1 MYIENKKNLFLL
13 YSTKIPDLVDT
24 HLAILK
30 PKPHLYTFFT
40 YKNQSYGQSFTA
52 GNAHRGTAC
61 FGHLAELYGNK
72 IDSYYHK
79 ESLRTSINMYASV
92 SEDLDFAQV
101 GIFVIYYVQLVYE
114 IILEYTDFNICRL
127 LLMNLAII

>member
-1 MYIENKKNLFLL
+1 M
-13 YSTKIPDLVDT
+13 VDT

-40 YKNQSYGQSFTA
+40 YKSQAPGQKFAA
-52 GNAHRGTAC
+52 GKARRGTTC
-61 FGHLAELYGNK
+61 YGYLAELYGND
-72 IDSYYHK
+72 IDSYYRN

-101 GIFVIYYVQLVYE
+101 SLLFTIF
-114 IILEYTDFNICRL
+114 N
-127 LLMNLAII
+127 